1 MNYLERL
8 YNRYREFILYIV
20 FGIMTTLVDVAVYWP
35 LFFAF
40 PDSPAFII
48 VANCIAWVCAVLFAF
63 AVNKF
68 IVFSDKNKQIKTVI
82 LQLLSFAGGRVLS
95 LGIETLIL
103 LAGDAIVKMLSF
115 DSGIIAYLP
124 KLAAQIFVVIINYVI
139 SKFLVFKK
147 KK

>member
-1 MNYLERL
+1 MNYLVKL
-8 YNRYREFILYIV
+8 YKRYRELVLYIF
-20 FGIMTTLVDVAVYWP
+20 FGAMTTLVDTAVYWP

-68 IVFSDKNKQIKTVI
+68 IVFSDKKKDLRAVAS
-82 LQLLSFAGGRVLS
+82 QLLSFAGGRVLS